1 MVLVRMKI
9 VIDIHIYIYIY
20 KVMDNLDWIVNS
32 NLYVKLI
39 LSFY

>member
-9 VIDIHIYIYIY
+9 VIDIHIYIY